1 MALYKLSEV
10 ELETMRLVEKIIGTD
25 YELEEACIPC
35 EYLINAIEELLTEI
49 ESLNDK
55 LKELE
60 NDINENYRPLTY
72 KDLIGYKE
80 KDFI

>member
-1 MALYKLSEV
+1 MLYKLSEV
-10 ELETMRLVEKIIGTD
+10 EIETMKMVEKITGTD
-25 YELEEACIPC
+25 YELEEACVPC
-35 EYLINAIEELLTEI
+35 DYLISAIDELLAEI

-72 KDLIGYKE
+72 KELIGYKE